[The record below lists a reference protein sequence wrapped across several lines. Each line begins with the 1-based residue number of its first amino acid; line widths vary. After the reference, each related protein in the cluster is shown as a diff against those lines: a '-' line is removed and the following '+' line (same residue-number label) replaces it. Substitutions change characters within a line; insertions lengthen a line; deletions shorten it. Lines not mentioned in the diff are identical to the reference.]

1 MGNKKTNYTD
11 RLTKFNKQGWETY
24 KVWNFETG
32 EEAWRIEQAIFR
44 VIRKDLKIP
53 SHLSL
58 EQMGK
63 RLGGQSETM
72 SADTIT
78 LLELEKI
85 IKKVIRAK

>member
-1 MGNKKTNYTD
+1 MGNKKANYTD
-11 RLTKFNKQGWETY
+11 RLTKFNKRGWDKY

-44 VIRKDLKIP
+44 VIRKDLKMP

-63 RLGGQSETM
+63 RLGG
-72 SADTIT
+72 
-78 LLELEKI
+78 
-85 IKKVIRAK
+85 